1 MALQLAHTLES
12 DIVVSSAYHRIT
24 RFSGGTVDRQIEL
37 EVSVYKDA
45 AARQAGK
52 PPAAVRRLTIPYV
65 ADHSG
70 TTLANLYAGLKE
82 LPEYAGAGNV

>member
-12 DIVVSSAYHRIT
+12 DIVVATAYHRIF
-24 RFSGGTVDRQIEL
+24 RFSGGTPDLPIE
-37 EVSVYKDA
+37 VQVYIYKDV

-52 PPAAVRRLTIPYV
+52 SPAAVATYKVPYDV
-65 ADHSG
+65 GATG
-70 TTLANLYAGLKE
+70 TTLANLYAGLKL